1 MADDK
6 KIRNP
11 AEALRDA
18 VYGAT
23 QNLRDSAMKNW
34 QSENYA
40 EKGLGLLQAGAASL
54 GEEFADR
61 VAGGLENP
69 HISFGKG
76 VAGLFE
82 VNASGALK
90 EANPTNEHKADIGS
104 GEGPPSLRI

>member
-11 AEALRDA
+11 VEALRDA
-18 VYGAT
+18 IYGGT
-23 QNLRDSAMKNW
+23 QNLRDSAMKDW

-40 EKGLGLLQAGAASL
+40 EKGVGLLKAGVASL

-61 VAGGLENP
+61 VAGGLENA
-69 HISFGKG
+69 HIGFGKG

-82 VNASGALK
+82 VNATGVLK
-90 EANPTNEHKADIGS
+90 EANPMNEHEADISS
-104 GEGPPSLRI
+104 GGGGPSLSI